1 MADSVH
7 PGTASVALPQRARAA
22 FDVVDRAHL
31 WPAVLIA
38 IVALVAYHYTLA
50 TFLDNL
56 RLNTPLAYLPLLPLI
71 AIWASWEAAGRFRG
85 ATPPI
90 RDRQLEH
97 ILGVP
102 LLLLALF
109 LIAITPVLWGSF
121 YWAMRPDVLS
131 FALFVTAAVIL
142 AYGVGWAWR
151 MRAPLLLL
159 FLMWPALYI
168 GVLSGV
174 LAWFVQATD
183 AVLALLT
190 THLSLGVSQMA
201 GSPSVLA
208 VHPATGP
215 ALQISVS
222 AACAGGDG
230 VLGFLLI
237 GGALLTAV
245 NGPILGR
252 LFWLAAGLLT
262 TFVLNVGRI
271 VAIVML
277 ARAGHPGF
285 ALGGF
290 HEVSGLVLFGAGVA
304 VMLWLLPAF
313 GLSRPARFERPARP
327 AAELGARNPTGA
339 ASGSRWPTPVTG
351 LRGMTWRRSAR
362 VVTVLLGLG
371 LFVLADQSLGLYA
384 SFADGSGAPTVAAM
398 TTSTAV
404 PRGWQL
410 GLLATYP
417 WGTQYFGSGSS
428 YVRYQL
434 MRSGG
439 GSGDSVLWAD
449 VVTTPDNSAL
459 LTYTV
464 ENCFLFHN
472 YDIVSARTVALGHGV
487 TALLLNY
494 SDPSVQGRWAT
505 VSWTWPVR
513 VGGAI
518 SYERIELTSPL
529 VTGPRAA
536 PNLQPAGGPVQ
547 NMVLDVENFFNN
559 VPPPAQTPQSR
570 LYQGADAALE
580 SFGTDF
586 VTQSVI
592 PTATRV

>member
-1 MADSVH
+1 MADSA
-7 PGTASVALPQRARAA
+7 PPANWANSVQQRAWAA
-22 FDVVDRAHL
+22 LADVDRAHL
-31 WPAVLIA
+31 WPPVLIA
-38 IVALVAYHYTLA
+38 GAALLAYHYTLA
-50 TFLDNL
+50 TFLANL
-56 RLNTPLAYLPLLPLI
+56 SLNTPLAYLPLLPLI
-71 AIWASWEAAGRFRG
+71 AVWASWEAAGRYRG

-90 RDRQLEH
+90 RDRQLDH

-102 LLLLALF
+102 LLLIALF
-109 LIAITPVLWGSF
+109 LITITPVLWGTF

-131 FALFVTAAVIL
+131 FALFVIAAVIL

-174 LAWFVQATD
+174 LAWFVHATD
-183 AVLALLT
+183 AVLGLLT
-190 THLSLGVSQMA
+190 THLSLGVSQVV

-208 VHPATGP
+208 VHPVTGP
-215 ALQISVS
+215 VLQISVS

-252 LFWLAAGLLT
+252 LLWLAAGLLM
-262 TFVLNVGRI
+262 TFLLNVGRI
-271 VAIVML
+271 VAIVVL
-277 ARAGHPGF
+277 ARAGHPAF

-290 HEVSGLVLFGAGVA
+290 HEVIGLVLFGVGVA
-304 VMLWLLPAF
+304 AMLWLLPAF
-313 GLSRPARFERPARP
+313 GLTRSARS
-327 AAELGARNPTGA
+327 AAEFGVRNPNGS
-339 ASGSRWPTPVTG
+339 ASRIRWSTAIAG
-351 LRGMTWRRSAR
+351 LRGMSRRRSAL
-362 VVTVLLGLG
+362 VLTALLGFG
-371 LFVLADQSLGLYA
+371 VFVGADQSLGLYA

-404 PRGWQL
+404 PNGWHL

-417 WGTQYFGSGSS
+417 WGTEYFGSGSS

-434 MRSGG
+434 TRPGG
-439 GSGDSVLWAD
+439 VSGDSVLWAD

-494 SDPSVQGRWAT
+494 SDPSVGGRWAT
-505 VSWTWPVR
+505 ISWTWPVR
-513 VGGAI
+513 VGGTSA
-518 SYERIELTSPL
+518 YERIELTSPL
-529 VTGPRAA
+529 VTGPLVA
-536 PNLQPAGGPVQ
+536 PNLQPSGGSIQ
-547 NMVLDVENFFNN
+547 NMVLAVENFFNSG
-559 VPPPAQTPQSR
+559 PTPARAARTR
-570 LYQGADAALE
+570 IYQGADAALE